1 MRRAASESIVDV
13 LARIHAVDL
22 DAVGL
27 DDLGRHEGYIERQL
41 KRWYSQFEK
50 SKTRELPE
58 LDEVL
63 RSASARRSP
72 PRARPRSSTA
82 TTGST
87 TA

>member
-1 MRRAASESIVDV
+1 M

-27 DDLGRHEGYIERQL
+27 GDLGRHEGYIERQL
-41 KRWYSQFEK
+41 KRWYGQFEK

-58 LDEVL
+58 LDEVY
-63 RSASARRSP
+63 AAARRPRSP
-72 PRARPRSSTA
+72 SRARPPSSTA
-82 TTGST
+82 TTAST